1 MSEVLK
7 CPDSRSPL
15 QVDLVAMSVI
25 TEAADHMPPHAQGL
39 ATALRGLGKL
49 LEHLPTEAWD
59 DACSSM
65 GLLSAGRVAGLLH
78 LSDIAVANWLHGGY
92 FPGAILTP
100 SGQWWF
106 DPTDVAAVRA
116 EMSRLRKLNAE
127 GKVEIPDLGDAEPD
141 VPVF

>member
-1 MSEVLK
+1 M
-7 CPDSRSPL
+7 
-15 QVDLVAMSVI
+15 QLVKLCGGFVFSVNDVAVK
-25 TEAADHMPPHAQGL
+25 TVNEAAGHMPPHAQGL
-39 ATALRGLGKL
+39 AAALRGLGKL

-65 GLLSAGRVAGLLH
+65 GLLSAFQVAGLLR

-92 FPGAILTP
+92 FPGAIRTP

-106 DPTDVAAVRA
+106 DPTDVAAVRS
-116 EMSRLRKLNAE
+116 EMARLRKLNTE
-127 GKVEIPDLGDAEPD
+127 GKVEIPDLGDTEPD